1 MYNTGESYLCK
12 YPNAACNFFLTFKPK
27 IPDSVIKVNCT
38 FMCRIPMSI
47 TNVLN
52 SVHILQI
59 IIHLKTF
66 FDFVIF
72 KFTFINS
79 YICTWTH
86 THIYMSI
93 WGREKREREKMCVY
107 VVYMCTWVHGL
118 VQTWRSE
125 DNFWE
130 AFLSPFVFWELNS
143 SHQVGSKFFDPL
155 SHVCGPLFSSR
166 RDKEGTI
173 RHLSFHNAMFV

>member
-1 MYNTGESYLCK
+1 MNEMYNTGESYLCK

-79 YICTWTH
+79 YICT
-86 THIYMSI
+86 
-93 WGREKREREKMCVY
+93 
-107 VVYMCTWVHGL
+107 
-118 VQTWRSE
+118 
-125 DNFWE
+125 
-130 AFLSPFVFWELNS
+130 
-143 SHQVGSKFFDPL
+143 
-155 SHVCGPLFSSR
+155 
-166 RDKEGTI
+166 
-173 RHLSFHNAMFV
+173 